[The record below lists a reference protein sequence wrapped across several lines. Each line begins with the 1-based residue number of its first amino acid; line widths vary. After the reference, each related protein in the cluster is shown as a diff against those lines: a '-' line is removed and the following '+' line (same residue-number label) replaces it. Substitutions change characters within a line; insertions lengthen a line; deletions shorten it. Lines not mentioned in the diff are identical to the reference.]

1 MKTVL
6 DNVTYS
12 LRKAVVDSHPG
23 ETWNRTRGFRRREV
37 RNALG
42 LESLSLSL
50 CNSTEDIS
58 AEHALQIRRCHCP
71 VTYRRYLIS
80 SYKQCSQIT
89 GLTSKA
95 TDMSKRA

>member
-37 RNALG
+37 RNALS

-50 CNSTEDIS
+50 SV
-58 AEHALQIRRCHCP
+58 IRQRTSVQSMHCKYAG
-71 VTYRRYLIS
+71 VTVP
-80 SYKQCSQIT
+80 SYI
-89 GLTSKA
+89 
-95 TDMSKRA
+95 DVI